1 MNFKEKSNFLR
12 HNSIFYITGFLLI
25 FCMKYYYS
33 RAGVPDL
40 KWILAPTAGWV
51 SLLSGI
57 PFEYIREAGYVN
69 HDLKMIIAPSCS
81 GMQFMT
87 ITAAMLIFSFVH
99 LSGSLFSRQ
108 SAIQSAGAAP
118 LGAARINYAPE
129 HAHPSAE
136 CKRRSPEYFHP
147 GTERKNR
154 SPKCTHPDTAPSPG
168 QPSML
173 SAGLKGFAW
182 IGISLVL
189 SFLFTVIVNG
199 LRIITA
205 LYLPSFFEEWQL
217 YGGFLTPD
225 SLHTAIGTVIYFT
238 ALFTLYRLIGHL
250 FHRES
255 QIPLL
260 RRCLP
265 PVFWYFFIVLGIP
278 FLNRAYRRDGEQ
290 FMGFAILVT
299 ACCGGLLLLYCTG
312 ALLRKLHGSHR
323 NAG

>member
-1 MNFKEKSNFLR
+1 MNFKEKSNYLR

-33 RAGVPDL
+33 RAGAPEL

-57 PFEYIREAGYVN
+57 PFEYMCETGYVN

-81 GMQFMT
+81 GMQFMM

-99 LSGSLFSRQ
+99 LSGSLFTRQ
-108 SAIQSAGAAP
+108 SALQSVDTTP
-118 LGAARINYAPE
+118 LGAAHKNCSPE
-129 HAHPSAE
+129 H
-136 CKRRSPEYFHP
+136 
-147 GTERKNR
+147 GL
-154 SPKCTHPDTAPSPG
+154 PDTASSPG
-168 QPSML
+168 QHSML
-173 SAGLKGFAW
+173 SASLYGFAW

-189 SFLFTVIVNG
+189 SFFFTVFVNG

-205 LYLPSFFEEWQL
+205 VYLPAFFEERQL
-217 YGGFLTPD
+217 YGNFLTPD

-238 ALFTLYRLIGHL
+238 ALLTLYRLVGHL

-255 QIPLL
+255 QISLL

-278 FLNRAYRRDGEQ
+278 FLNRAYRRGGEQ

-299 ACCGGLLLLYCTG
+299 ACCGGILLLYCTG
-312 ALLRKLHGSHR
+312 TLLRKLHGSHR